1 MPQADLILAIDQ
13 GTTSSR
19 AVVVDRSGRFLE
31 VAQEEID
38 QIYPR
43 SGWVNHDANNIW
55 DVTMRVVLQAL
66 DRLDGGIDRIA
77 AIGIT
82 NQRETTV
89 LWDRGTGEPVAP
101 AIVWQSRQSADIIR
115 DLEERGQAET
125 YRRITGLVPDAYF
138 SASKIA
144 WLLDDQ
150 PELRKRAEAG
160 EVVFGTIDTWLIW
173 KLTGGASHVID
184 HSNAA

>member
-19 AVVVDRSGRFLE
+19 AVVVDRSGRFLD
-31 VAQEEID
+31 VAQEEIE

-55 DVTMRVVLQAL
+55 DVTIRVVRQVL
-66 DRLDGGIDRIA
+66 DRCDGGVGRIA

-89 LWDRGTGEPVAP
+89 LWDRATGEPVAP
-101 AIVWQSRQSADIIR
+101 AIVWQSRQSAGIIR
-115 DLEERGQAET
+115 DLEHRGQTEN
-125 YRRITGLVPDAYF
+125 YQRITGLVPDA
-138 SASKIA
+138 
-144 WLLDDQ
+144 
-150 PELRKRAEAG
+150 
-160 EVVFGTIDTWLIW
+160 
-173 KLTGGASHVID
+173 
-184 HSNAA
+184 